1 MPEVMPQ
8 RHTLSFTKKGRISAP
23 KENTV
28 TACQSALPI
37 GNRALRPKPLGLIVL
52 EAKLSSCVHAL
63 RNERQV
69 YQPRLGPFRDNKIIP
84 NPKRKI
90 NSQPLISS
98 SRIAAVSRYVT

>member
-23 KENTV
+23 KESTV

-69 YQPRLGPFRDNKIIP
+69 YQPRLGPFRDNEIIP
-84 NPKRKI
+84 DPKREI
-90 NSQPLISS
+90 NS
-98 SRIAAVSRYVT
+98 